1 MIRTI
6 LKSNFLHSEKLDHT
20 YLFAD
25 FLKSTIIDISSKI
38 ICENTSIMLLF
49 HGGRTVILR
58 PSFAREATTANL
70 SSLKSNL
77 DINNVT
83 SSSILECFSLYFSNS
98 RLMSSILNQL
108 IRWEASFVDQENSP
122 TKSLRVDFTIEG
134 DNEEDKGDNDG
145 NVKKELVTI

>member
-1 MIRTI
+1 MKQSFFS
-6 LKSNFLHSEKLDHT
+6 LK

-25 FLKSTIIDISSKI
+25 FLESTIIDISLKI

-49 HGGRTVILR
+49 RGGRTVILS

-83 SSSILECFSLYFSNS
+83 SSSILERFSLYFSNS
-98 RLMSSILNQL
+98 RLMSSMLNQL
-108 IRWEASFVDQENSP
+108 IRWEASFVDRETSP
-122 TKSLRVDFTIEG
+122 KKSLCVDFTIEG
-134 DNEEDKGDNDG
+134 DNEEDEGDNDG
-145 NVKKELVTI
+145 DVEKGLVTV

>member
-1 MIRTI
+1 MF
-6 LKSNFLHSEKLDHT
+6 KSIFSDYEKLDYT

-25 FLKSTIIDISSKI
+25 FLESTIIDISLKI

-49 HGGRTVILR
+49 RGGRTVILS

-83 SSSILECFSLYFSNS
+83 SSSIFERFSLYFSNS
-98 RLMSSILNQL
+98 RLMSSMLNQL
-108 IRWEASFVDQENSP
+108 IRWEASFVDRETSP
-122 TKSLRVDFTIEG
+122 KKSLRVDFTIEG
-134 DNEEDKGDNDG
+134 DNEEDEGDNDG
-145 NVKKELVTI
+145 DVEKGLVTV